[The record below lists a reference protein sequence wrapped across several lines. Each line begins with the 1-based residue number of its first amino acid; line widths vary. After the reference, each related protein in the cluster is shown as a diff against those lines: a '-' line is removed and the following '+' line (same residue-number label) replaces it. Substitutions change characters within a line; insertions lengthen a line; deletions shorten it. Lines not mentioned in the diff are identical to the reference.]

1 MDRIDGRRIL
11 ILAPHP
17 DDETVGCAIAAQR
30 ARHGGAAVFVLTL
43 TTGIPPKAALF
54 PWQRA
59 AYAARIARRRAEATA
74 VAALLQ
80 LTPLGFAEFPSRTL
94 KTAAAA
100 AHGLIANAV
109 SGHRIDEIWAPAW
122 EGGHQDHDVTNFLA
136 ARFADRV
143 RVVEFAEYNF
153 AGGTVRSQIFPAAI
167 GNEELI
173 ALTPAEADL
182 KAKALAIYHSERGN
196 LAHVRTAQEI
206 LRPLPPHD
214 YTRAPHNGTLFR
226 ERFHW
231 VPFRHPRID
240 FERSED
246 VRRVLGRLNQAAA
259 GR

>member
-59 AYAARIARRRAEATA
+59 AYLARSARCRAEGEV

-100 AHGLIANAV
+100 AHGLIADAV
-109 SGHRIDEIWAPAW
+109 ASRGIDEIWAPAW